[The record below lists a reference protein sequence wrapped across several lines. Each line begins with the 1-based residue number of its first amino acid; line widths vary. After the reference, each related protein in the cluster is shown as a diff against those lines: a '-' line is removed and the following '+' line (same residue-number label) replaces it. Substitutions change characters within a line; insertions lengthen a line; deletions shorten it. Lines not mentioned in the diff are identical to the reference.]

1 MTTYM
6 EEITKYAID
15 NYEAGWDGW
24 VEMGDEDRLEIIE
37 GAEAFEEAFKLAL
50 KYAGDEAEK
59 RFCKADNA
67 SMFEWDEERYKEL
80 EENFNA
86 FRKESA

>member
-6 EEITKYAID
+6 VVITKYAID

-37 GAEAFEEAFKLAL
+37 AATTFEEAFKLAL
-50 KYAGDEAEK
+50 KWAGDDAEK